1 MTVYVTGMREA
12 GIMATITFKYNV
24 RDKTGKVVN
33 GKLEGE
39 SREAVAT
46 KLRQMGYIVLDLE
59 EDRIAQLN
67 KIQFG
72 TSVKTKDVTI
82 FARQFATMINAGLS
96 LTKCLSI
103 LADQV
108 ESKELRDVISQLNKD
123 VEAGQSLSEAMM
135 KHPKIFPPLFYN
147 MVKAGETGGVLD
159 EVLLRVADLME
170 QDAQLKGR
178 VKSAMMYPMVI
189 SILVVVVVIAMM
201 VFVVPTFIDMFSGA
215 GQELPLPT
223 RVLVAISNYTAS
235 IKGVITAIVLAIL
248 FVIFK
253 QWIATNSGRFIWDSI
268 KLRMPV
274 AGNIIRK
281 TSVARFTRTFG
292 TLVSAGVPILS
303 AMDIVADT
311 AGNEVV
317 TRALKT
323 ARGAIKEGETI
334 AKPLSESP
342 VFPGMVV
349 QMVAVGEETGALDQM
364 LTKIADFYDEEV
376 GTAIDGLASAMEPI
390 IMVILAVVVG
400 GIVIAL
406 YMPMFQSVTMVGG

>member
-1 MTVYVTGMREA
+1 
-12 GIMATITFKYNV
+12 MATITYKYNV
-24 RDKTGKVVN
+24 RDKTGKVIN

-39 SREAVAT
+39 NREAVAT

-215 GQELPLPT
+215 GQQLPLPT

-406 YMPMFQSVTMVGG
+406 YMPMFQSVTMVGGT